1 MWWPN
6 KLSNQI
12 HDVTS
17 TRLSTETYQQSQTSL
32 RTKSVAHMRWA
43 DLGDHHQGIKW
54 IKCFNPPQQE
64 RKGKKKSWLT
74 DRKSSP
80 NTKLWSAWRLAE
92 VASSYPEPGSACLE
106 SSGESEV
113 DFAISCWRART
124 PHYIIHML
132 HNTLAVRHR
141 PTHTH
146 TLTRLTHTQTHMP
159 EAKLGLP
166 RMSLLQMFL
175 LHQFPSLLQPMCM
188 CCIVGIMCLHMIVHF
203 VYIVYL
209 YALCFVQI

>member
-1 MWWPN
+1 
-6 KLSNQI
+6 
-12 HDVTS
+12 
-17 TRLSTETYQQSQTSL
+17 
-32 RTKSVAHMRWA
+32 MRWA

-146 TLTRLTHTQTHMP
+146 SYQTHTHADTHARGEAGSTTDVPFANVSAPPVSQPPPADVYVLYSRHNVFAYDCAFCVHCVFVCIVFCANIAGLKKGMMHCLYLCSCVFVMCYPHAHTLT
-159 EAKLGLP
+159 
-166 RMSLLQMFL
+166 
-175 LHQFPSLLQPMCM
+175 
-188 CCIVGIMCLHMIVHF
+188 
-203 VYIVYL
+203 
-209 YALCFVQI
+209 YAHI